1 MPGPRPPLDITP
13 EQREIQRVCRDFAA
27 REIRPISLAVD
38 EADTELPR
46 AVWDKAA
53 AIGLTSF
60 MLPEE
65 LGGAGMTDCLTGCIV
80 QEELSHGCAGIGN
93 LITSNGFFA
102 EPVLALGTEAQQR
115 RWLEPLGGERP
126 PLTALATTEPGAGSD
141 AASIQTTARRA
152 NGGYVLSGQKSWI
165 SNGGVADFYVVFA
178 TVEPGS
184 GHRGVTAF
192 VLERGDEGLVCG
204 EPMRK
209 MGQRAIV
216 NTELFLEDVSVAE
229 DRRLGDEGQ
238 GFRGLMATFDRSR
251 VTLGAS
257 ATGLARAALE
267 YATAYARE
275 REQFGKPIAEHQAVA
290 FRLAD
295 MALRVDASRLLVWR
309 AARALDAGERATAE
323 AAMAKL
329 HASETA
335 MWCTWA
341 AVQTLGGWGYSR
353 EYPVEKWMRDAK
365 LEEIE
370 EGTSDIQRLIIARE
384 LLRGTAYGT
393 STGRP
398 PAARG
403 GLTPPRRGSPS
414 AGRPRTLARARP
426 ASDVAVVRRTPPRS
440 PAPARAR
447 RSRSDPGRPRAPGR
461 RARPSGCGSRR
472 SRLLSTTTTGS
483 GRRSCAAAA
492 SSPTVNMMPPSPMSA
507 STRASGRPTFAPMAA
522 GRP

>member
-1 MPGPRPPLDITP
+1 LTPKPPFEITP
-13 EQREIQRVCRDFAA
+13 EQQEIQRVCRDFAA
-27 REIRPISLAVD
+27 REIRPVSQAVD
-38 EADTELPR
+38 EADTELPGE
-46 AVWDKAA
+46 VWSKAA
-53 AIGLTSF
+53 EIGLTSF

-65 LGGAGMTDCLTGCIV
+65 LGGGGMTDCLTGCIV

-102 EPVLALGTEAQQR
+102 EPVLALGSDTQR
-115 RWLEPLGGERP
+115 RRWIEALTGERP
-126 PLTALATTEPGAGSD
+126 PLTALATTEPAVGSD
-141 AASIQTTARRA
+141 AASIQTTARRVD
-152 NGGYVLSGQKSWI
+152 GGYVLSGQKSWI
-165 SNGGVADFYVVFA
+165 SNGGIAKFYVVFA

-192 VLERGDEGLVCG
+192 VLERDDPGLSCG
-204 EPMRK
+204 RPMRK

-216 NTELFLEDVSVAE
+216 NTELFLEDVFMAE
-229 DRRLGDEGQ
+229 DRRLGEEGQ
-238 GFRGLMATFDRSR
+238 GFRGLMETFDRSR

-267 YATAYARE
+267 YASDYAQE
-275 REQFGKPIAEHQAVA
+275 RVQFGKPIGEHQAVS

-309 AARALDAGERATAE
+309 AARMLDAGERATAE

-384 LLRGTAYGT
+384 LLRK
-393 STGRP
+393 
-398 PAARG
+398 
-403 GLTPPRRGSPS
+403 
-414 AGRPRTLARARP
+414 
-426 ASDVAVVRRTPPRS
+426 
-440 PAPARAR
+440 
-447 RSRSDPGRPRAPGR
+447 
-461 RARPSGCGSRR
+461 
-472 SRLLSTTTTGS
+472 
-483 GRRSCAAAA
+483 
-492 SSPTVNMMPPSPMSA
+492 
-507 STRASGRPTFAPMAA
+507 
-522 GRP
+522 